1 MHTDEAKPKPL
12 QSFAGNDGKRRG
24 RRPSKVTGDAPFD
37 LAADDKLMA
46 SLDPRGWR
54 RELGTRQRRAFIV
67 EHYGKESLER
77 TSDDPQEMDRLM
89 CRDQP
94 VAKVETPED
103 LNVARFNS
111 RLVLEVDL
119 DCLDDVLFQKI
130 KEFLKVA
137 REEKRKPSRHISFE
151 AWSSHR
157 ILTLYDLQLNGYLR
171 RGRKQL
177 AKWLFPEI
185 ADPKARGDKYDRA
198 RELLSEALAALPT
211 LRAWG

>member
-1 MHTDEAKPKPL
+1 MERATSPTIH
-12 QSFAGNDGKRRG
+12 KRWIG
-24 RRPSKVTGDAPFD
+24 SC
-37 LAADDKLMA
+37 
-46 SLDPRGWR
+46 
-54 RELGTRQRRAFIV
+54 V
-67 EHYGKESLER
+67 E
-77 TSDDPQEMDRLM
+77 T
-89 CRDQP
+89 QP

-137 REEKRKPSRHISFE
+137 RERRNENRVAAYRSRP
-151 AWSSHR
+151 WSSHR
-157 ILTLYDLQLNGYLR
+157 ILTLYDLQLNGYPLR

-185 ADPKARGDKYDRA
+185 ADPKARGR
-198 RELLSEALAALPT
+198 
-211 LRAWG
+211 